1 MYICVY
7 MYICL
12 YICKH
17 VYMYTQ
23 ALRTGVPSC
32 RPRGQV
38 PPLHYNTGFLYIY
51 IYIYIYKG

>member
-38 PPLHYNTGFLYIY
+38 PPLHYNTGFLI
-51 IYIYIYKG
+51 